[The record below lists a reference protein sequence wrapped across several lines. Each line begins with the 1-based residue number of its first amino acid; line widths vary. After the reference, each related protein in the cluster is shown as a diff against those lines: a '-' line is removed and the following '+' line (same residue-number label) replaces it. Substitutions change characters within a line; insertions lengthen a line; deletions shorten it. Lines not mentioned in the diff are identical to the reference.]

1 MKVRNVKIVD
11 GHTGEVEY
19 DHSSEVRMYL
29 FKEEKG
35 FLFAHN
41 RRSVRSFPNIVW
53 PDLTNNE
60 LAYLFKLSRHMTEDN
75 RIKGKTAQEMSKIIG
90 LSNRRTYDFLFQMQG
105 LHIIIKANGGY
116 YINPLYFFVGKYLS
130 SELYQLFKEEL
141 DPYLS
146 DWAKGKLG
154 E

>member
-1 MKVRNVKIVD
+1 MKIRNVKIVD

-29 FKEEKG
+29 FKERKG

-41 RRSVRSFPNIVW
+41 RRSVRSFPNIEW
-53 PDLTNNE
+53 PELTNNE
-60 LAYLFKLSRHMTEDN
+60 LAYLLRLSRHMGEDN
-75 RIKGKTAQEMSKIIG
+75 RIRGKSAQDMSKIIG
-90 LSNRRTYDFLFQMQG
+90 LSNRRTYDFLFQIQG
-105 LHIIIKANGGY
+105 LRIITKANDGY
-116 YINPLYFFVGKYLS
+116 YINPLYYFAGKYLS
-130 SELYQLFKEEL
+130 NELYQMFKEEL